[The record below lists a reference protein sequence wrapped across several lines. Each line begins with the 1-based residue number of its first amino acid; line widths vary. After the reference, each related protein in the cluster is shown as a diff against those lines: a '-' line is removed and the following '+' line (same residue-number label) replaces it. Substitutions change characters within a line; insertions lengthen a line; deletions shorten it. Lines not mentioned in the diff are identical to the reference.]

1 MDFGVLYEI
10 EIPKPWTDR
19 SEIDAYRQVFAQ
31 VELAEE
37 MGFSHFWTV
46 EHHFL
51 TEFSHCSAPEVL
63 YGAISQRTEKIR

>member
-37 MGFSHFWTV
+37 IGFSH
-46 EHHFL
+46 
-51 TEFSHCSAPEVL
+51 
-63 YGAISQRTEKIR
+63 